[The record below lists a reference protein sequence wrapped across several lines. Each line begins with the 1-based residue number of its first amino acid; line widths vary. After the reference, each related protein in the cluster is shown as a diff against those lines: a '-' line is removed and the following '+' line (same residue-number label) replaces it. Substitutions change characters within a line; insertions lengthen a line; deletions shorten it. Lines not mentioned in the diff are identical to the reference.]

1 MRLTTLMKSNFG
13 VRSFQVFL
21 IANKS
26 STVWSA
32 AGISLNDSYSLGYG
46 RYKITLSVPFDQTP
60 ISEPSA
66 LKYAFNC
73 YCPFFSLG
81 ALTSTIIYGVIL
93 SFLYTIMSAALA
105 RISRPKWTLFSVSM
119 RSNGYL

>member
-1 MRLTTLMKSNFG
+1 MKRHLLVVELGINKLED
-13 VRSFQVFL
+13 FL
-21 IANKS
+21 KHIP
-26 STVWSA
+26 
-32 AGISLNDSYSLGYG
+32 AGTGTRQFFYA
-46 RYKITLSVPFDQTP
+46 FDQTP

-73 YCPFFSLG
+73 SCPFFSLG